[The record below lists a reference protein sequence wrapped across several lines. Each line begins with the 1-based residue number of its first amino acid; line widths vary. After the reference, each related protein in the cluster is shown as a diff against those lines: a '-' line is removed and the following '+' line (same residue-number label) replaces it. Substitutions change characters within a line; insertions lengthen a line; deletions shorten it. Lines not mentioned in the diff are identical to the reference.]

1 MQRRG
6 GENMSTIIG
15 QQIVT
20 SLGGVVIDP
29 EVIEALN
36 NSVLDLS
43 KEIPDP
49 EMLVSLDDKPI
60 CTRGNFSFI
69 IGLPGSR
76 KSFLCTGI
84 AGAFLCKDGCMGLE
98 NSNGTGRLLWF
109 DTEQAPGHVARVA
122 RRLHRIV
129 GIPDN
134 QNSDNIIISMLREY
148 QSEIR
153 RKIVMAGIQL
163 YKPDFVVI
171 DGLADLITNPNDPE
185 QSDSITNDL
194 MAVTKKYNCHI
205 LTVIHC
211 NVGQDKA
218 RGHLGSDALR
228 KCETA
233 IFVKADGDC
242 SICTW
247 TKTRDMRPEDFC
259 FGVSDG
265 LPVNVPYKTQQAKTD
280 KLQQIFNDSM
290 PMLPNTISY
299 TELCNKVITVAGVK
313 KDAAKKRIARALDL
327 GLIVKNSVGMY
338 HRPEAKSENGVMPF

>member
-1 MQRRG
+1 
-6 GENMSTIIG
+6 MSTIIG

-84 AGAFLCKDGCMGLE
+84 AGAYLCKDGCMGLE
-98 NSNGTGRLLWF
+98 NSNGTGRLLWV

-122 RRLHRIV
+122 RRLHKIA
-129 GIPDN
+129 GIPTD
-134 QNSDNIIISMLREY
+134 QNDKNIIIVMLREF
-148 QSEIR
+148 QSEMR
-153 RKIVMAGIQL
+153 RKIVMAAIQMW
-163 YKPDFVVI
+163 KPDFVVI

-194 MAVTKKYNCHI
+194 MAITKKYNCHV

-211 NVGQDKA
+211 NVGQEKA

-242 SICTW
+242 SVCTW
-247 TKTRDMRPEDFC
+247 AKTRDMRPEDFC

-265 LPVNVPYKTQQAKTD
+265 LPVNVPYKTQQGKTD
-280 KLQQIFNDSM
+280 KLQQIINDAM
-290 PMLPNTISY
+290 PALPNTISY
-299 TELCNKVITVAGVK
+299 GDLCKKIIEVAGIK
-313 KDAAKKRIARALDL
+313 IDAAKRRISKAIELN
-327 GLIVKNSVGMY
+327 LILKNSVGMY
-338 HRPEAKSENGVMPF
+338 HLPEKGNEIKSMPF